1 MPRMDSTFTKKMPD
15 RRSLVAMLLTL
26 MSLLA
31 ALSGTGYGPPMW
43 WAGIAAWLAAIMLW
57 PQLTGAQRRLAL
69 LLAGIGLV
77 AAVATWIRGGQ
88 LAWIGLL
95 TQNTALLGMLAA
107 VSFLQLLG
115 RSEGET
121 QELPKGK
128 LALWRTAVGVH
139 LLGAVINLS
148 ALFIMADR
156 IGSNGK
162 PRIEQ
167 VALLSR
173 AYLAAALWSPFFAA
187 TAVALTYAPGANP
200 LGLMAAGIT
209 LAALLICLA
218 GYDIIR
224 SGPDRAENFVGYPM
238 HLDALA
244 IPGVLAVLVGLG
256 HWIFPR
262 WAMLSVV
269 SFASLIV
276 VVFTMMCRQGP
287 WQASRSM
294 IEQATARLPNMS
306 GELILFLA
314 AGCFASGLSSLIG
327 TGGIWMPFTKFG
339 VVEAATVLAIMILL
353 AAVGVHAVISI
364 TMAATWLAP
373 LQPEPTLLALVFV
386 QSWAIGLAAG
396 PTSGTNITIQGRY
409 GIPAMRM
416 ARGNIRYCL
425 QAYGAAVIWQVII
438 SICLRVFPYE

>member
-1 MPRMDSTFTKKMPD
+1 
-15 RRSLVAMLLTL
+15 

-31 ALSGTGYGPPMW
+31 ALSGTGYGPPIW
-43 WAGIAAWLAAIMLW
+43 WAGVAAWLAASLLW
-57 PQLTGAQRRLAL
+57 SQLTSAQRRLAIL
-69 LLAGIGLV
+69 LVGVGLV
-77 AAVATWIRGGQ
+77 AAVATLTRGGQ
-88 LAWIGLL
+88 LVWTGLL

-115 RSEGET
+115 ASEEGSE
-121 QELPKGK
+121 ELPKGK

-156 IGSNGK
+156 IRSNGK

-167 VALLSR
+167 LALLSR

-200 LGLMAAGIT
+200 FGLMAAGVT

-218 GYDIIR
+218 ARDIIR
-224 SGPDRAENFVGYPM
+224 SSRDCAENFVGYPM
-238 HLDALA
+238 HFDALA
-244 IPGVLAVLVGLG
+244 IPALLAALVGIG
-256 HWIFPR
+256 HWIFSG
-262 WAMLSVV
+262 WTMLSVISLA
-269 SFASLIV
+269 SFVV
-276 VVFTMMCRQGP
+276 VVFTTTYCQGP
-287 WQASRSM
+287 LRACRSVV
-294 IEQATARLPNMS
+294 EHANVRLPNMA

-339 VVEAATVLAIMILL
+339 IVEAATVLAIMILL
-353 AAVGVHAVISI
+353 AAAGVHTVISI

-373 LQPEPTLLALVFV
+373 LHPEPTLLASVFV

-396 PTSGTNITIQGRY
+396 PTSGTNLTIQGRY
-409 GIPAMRM
+409 GIPAITM

-425 QAYGAAVIWQVII
+425 QAYVAAVIWQVII
-438 SICLRVFPYE
+438 SICVRAFP